1 MATTLLSS
9 PLLKSENSSN
19 MVRSNEPEQNLFIRI
34 DDISNLNSGD
44 KVIIANHFGGVL
56 DHFGGNPTYLCARD
70 YDGRS
75 PMGDKYFITNSLS
88 NYQVLNVGKVGD
100 YFTFQFTY
108 TYSSYWNRV
117 ICKDKYL
124 CYKQDGGYWDDSK
137 DKANLLGDL
146 YFTDNVN
153 SEYAQWKFSPNS
165 RGDGFFNM
173 KRSGEEYDTH
183 ITYVSGTTRDRFG
196 YEGHESSYSY
206 GVRLYKLVNLKDY
219 QCVFNTYNIKDPNRT
234 TFYQGEDADLTG
246 LEFNL
251 YLFDKNYVIDDTTD
265 FASDSLYTIHS
276 QYEHEKNLYSSISVE
291 GSGNNTRAVFTY
303 LGLSYRVFIS
313 IIQEEA
319 EVSKYQLMDYSTLDY
334 RGTYYLGTVTS
345 EHPYGED
352 GEDATKY
359 TVYALNG
366 VSGTKMGNVFYD
378 LSMDITSKIIDV
390 PSTGA
395 SQAITVSKFQVKR
408 VIVNNVSNTYLYN
421 PVSGQYVSYD
431 ESNENALCYV
441 SESELTNKEV
451 FSVIDSKPVLN
462 SNMYIV
468 LDGLGF
474 VASNN
479 ASNATS
485 MFKLMPKSDFYTE
498 LNGFKTTF
506 FENIECNPQGG
517 HEFTNE
523 DWLVTK
529 EAFDA
534 LSVDAQGYLANL
546 TYAHNLE
553 EEGSI
558 GQMIDKYDYILSK
571 YEDSYVDYMNRKEAA
586 YVNYYSNNN
595 SIFAARF
602 IEQNS
607 NIIILIIVISAVIVA
622 PIAFIIKKKRQ
633 SYD

>member
-19 MVRSNEPEQNLFIRI
+19 IVRSNEPEQNLFVRI
-34 DDISNLNSGD
+34 DDISNLNAGD

-173 KRSGEEYDTH
+173 KRSGEQYDTH
-183 ITYVSGTTRDRFG
+183 ITYISGTTRDRFG
-196 YEGHESSYSY
+196 YEGHESSYSN

-219 QCVFNTYNIKDPNRT
+219 QCVFNTYNIKEPNRT
-234 TFYQGEDADLTG
+234 TFYQGEDIDLTG

-251 YLFDKNYVIDDTTD
+251 YLFSKNYVIDDTTD
-265 FASDSLYTIHS
+265 FANDSLFIIHS

-313 IIQEEA
+313 IIQEQA

-334 RGTYYLGTVTS
+334 RGTYYLGTVTNTHPSDGYS
-345 EHPYGED
+345 ED
-352 GEDATKY
+352 TTKY
-359 TVYALNG
+359 EVYALNG
-366 VSGTKMGNVFYD
+366 ISGTKMGNVFYD

-395 SQAITVSKFQVKR
+395 SQATSVSKFQVKR

-431 ESNENALCYV
+431 ESNGNALCYV
-441 SESELTNKEV
+441 SESELTSKEV
-451 FSVIDSKPVLN
+451 FSVINNKPILN

-474 VASNN
+474 VVSNN

-506 FENIECNPQGG
+506 FENIQCNPQGG
-517 HEFTNE
+517 HTFTNE
-523 DWLVTK
+523 DWLATK
-529 EAFDA
+529 DAFDT

-571 YEDSYVDYMNRKEAA
+571 YKDTYVDYMNRKEAA
-586 YVNYYSNNN
+586 YANYYYSNNN

-602 IEQNS
+602 IEQNT

-622 PIAFIIKKKRQ
+622 PIAFIIKKKHQ
-633 SYD
+633 S